1 MLEITGNDIKDLN
14 DSDLRALIGL
24 LCEAELR
31 AADLSTAGVTW
42 GGDQNAK
49 DGGIDVRVEL
59 KTTFYDDGF
68 IPRSITGFQVKE
80 SDMPPGKITTEM
92 RSYGNLRKVIND
104 IAQVSGAYIIV
115 SSKGSL
121 SDSALIN
128 RREAMKEAL
137 HDCPFIEQIKVD
149 FYDRERIAN
158 WVRSHQSLILWV
170 RDKIGRS
177 IQGWKPYENW
187 TNSPG
192 GIEAEY
198 ILDNKIRLHDSTN
211 TCLEGMSPLEGIKKL
226 RTLLSQHSSSV
237 RLVGLSG
244 VGKTRLLQA
253 LFDERIGEK
262 PLNRTQVFYT
272 DMSYSPDPQ
281 PENMAENLVALQKP
295 AILIIDNCS
304 PELHRRLTSICTA
317 SNSQVNLI
325 TVEYDVRDDQPDE
338 TKVFNLEPS
347 SNDLI
352 EKMIGVRFEYISQID
367 AHTIAEFSGGNAR
380 LAIALAN
387 TIKRGESLAN
397 LRDNEL
403 FSRLF
408 QQRNPDDASLL
419 RAAEVCSLVYSF
431 DCNAIEE
438 CSSELDKLGSL
449 IGFKHSEL
457 FQCISELKRRDLV
470 QRRNNWGA
478 VLPHAIANKL
488 AKRALEN
495 IPIHA
500 IYSIFEL
507 VGNARLLKSFSR
519 RLSYLHEC
527 EAAEKIAERW
537 LSEEGLLGDV
547 SNLNK
552 MGVAL
557 LTNIASVNPTL
568 TLAAIGRVLS
578 QENPQVFF
586 SRKNANYIEFTQ
598 LLRLLAYDKE
608 LFEQAT
614 LLLCKFAISE
624 NPKENNNSIRALLQ
638 SLFHLYL
645 SGTHATAEQRL
656 RIIVKLVETGDDEQ
670 VDLGMTLLEAALETW
685 HFSSS
690 YGFEFG
696 AHSRDYGF
704 TPSTSQE
711 VKSWYMVYVEYVV
724 KLAVSEE
731 SVAYNAK
738 SILASNFRG
747 LWIKAG
753 LYDELEKAIRT
764 IYSKGVWIEGWL
776 AVRSTINIHKDEMKS
791 SQVAR
796 LNKLDA
802 LLKPKELIDR
812 VRLYALHNNAGLAL
826 TDTMGIKEDF
836 TKVSNDI
843 AMATRY
849 IGQETAT
856 NKEVLNALLPEL
868 LTSDSYRLF
877 CFGQG
882 LADGCAN
889 SYEMWAT
896 FLRSFQLIEKTR
908 RRYGLLSGFLNAI
921 DQSVSERLLDE
932 AVSDSVLAAVFPI
945 LQTSVKITEKG
956 IIRLK
961 QSLDFEAAP
970 ICIYKNLGY
979 GRIHETINDED
990 LGELLRLIASKSEGI
1005 DVAIDILIMR
1015 LPMND
1020 KNNTI
1025 SSSIT
1030 SLGQDLILMYDFSEK
1045 KHGQNMDY
1053 HLATIIKKCF
1063 VGKKGTDSAHAV
1075 CSNIVNAL
1083 IAQKIS
1089 LLRAYSQVLGSVIA
1103 MYPIV
1108 FLDTFLAY
1116 KDLDNMICWYVKD
1129 ENFLAAIKD
1138 EVLIEWCEIEPELR
1152 YPIVSSALL
1161 PYRKDK
1167 ESTLLEWKKLAL
1179 TIIDKCPNP
1188 IIVLDN
1194 FSSAFNPMLCSGSR
1208 AVLMTKCLKLISDLK
1223 THKNHDV
1230 AAWAISRE
1238 TAFTKQIKDELEFE
1252 RKRQRKGNE
1261 SFE

>member
-1 MLEITGNDIKDLN
+1 MLEITGNDIENLN
-14 DSDLRALIGL
+14 DSDLRVLIGL

-31 AADLSTAGVTW
+31 GVNLPTAGVTW

-59 KTTFYDDGF
+59 KSALHDDGF
-68 IPRSITGFQVKE
+68 IPRSITGFQVKKP
-80 SDMPPGKITTEM
+80 DMPRGEIIREM
-92 RSYGNLRKVIND
+92 RPDGNLRTVIND
-104 IAQVSGAYIIV
+104 IAKISGAYIIV
-115 SSKGSL
+115 SSQGSL

-128 RREAMKEAL
+128 RRKAMKEAL
-137 HDCPFIEQIKVD
+137 HDCQFIEQIKVD
-149 FYDRERIAN
+149 FYDRERIAS

-198 ILDNKIRLHDSTN
+198 ILDNKVRLHDSTN
-211 TCLEGMSPLEGIKKL
+211 TCLEGMLPLESIKKL
-226 RTLLSQHSSSV
+226 RTLLSQSSSSV

-253 LFDERIGEK
+253 LFDERIGET

-272 DMSYSPDPQ
+272 DMSYSPNPQ

-295 AILIIDNCS
+295 AILIIDNCP

-325 TVEYDVRDDQPDE
+325 TVEYDVRDDQPEE
-338 TKVFNLEPS
+338 TEVFSLEPA
-347 SNDLI
+347 SNELI
-352 EKMIGVRFEYISQID
+352 EKMIQVRFNYISQVD

-380 LAIALAN
+380 IAIALAN
-387 TIKRGESLAN
+387 TIKRGESLTN

-403 FSRLF
+403 FLRLF

-431 DCNAIEE
+431 DCNAIEG

-449 IGFKHSEL
+449 IGIKHNEL

-470 QRRNNWGA
+470 QRRSNWGA
-478 VLPHAIANKL
+478 VLPHAVANRL
-488 AKRALEN
+488 AKSALEN
-495 IPIHA
+495 IPLNG
-500 IYSIFEL
+500 IYSIFEIA
-507 VGNARLLKSFSR
+507 GNERLLKSFSR

-527 EAAEKIAERW
+527 EAAKKIAERW

-578 QENPQVFF
+578 QENPKDFF
-586 SRKNANYIEFTQ
+586 SRKNANHIEFTQ

-685 HFSSS
+685 HFSSG

-711 VKSWYMVYVEYVV
+711 IKSWYMVYVEYVV

-776 AVRSTINIHKDEMKS
+776 AVRSTINIHKDEMGS

-826 TDTMGIKEDF
+826 TDTMGIEDF

-849 IGQETAT
+849 IGKETAT
-856 NKEVLNALLPEL
+856 DKEVLNALLPKL
-868 LTSDSYRLF
+868 LTSDSYGLF
-877 CFGQG
+877 YFGQG
-882 LADGCAN
+882 LADGCGN
-889 SYEMWAT
+889 SYEMWET
-896 FLRSFQLIEKTR
+896 FLNSLQSIEKTR

-956 IIRLK
+956 ITRLK

-979 GRIHETINDED
+979 GRIHETINDEA

-1015 LPMND
+1015 LPIND
-1020 KNNTI
+1020 QNNTI

-1030 SLGQDLILMYDFSEK
+1030 SLGQDLILMYDFSEQ

-1063 VGKKGTDSAHAV
+1063 VGKKGTDIAHAV
-1075 CSNIVNAL
+1075 CSNIVKAFR
-1083 IAQKIS
+1083 AQKLS
-1089 LLRAYSQVLGSVIA
+1089 LLSAYSQVLKAVIA

-1116 KDLDNMICWYVKD
+1116 KDSDNMLYWAVKG
-1129 ENFLAAIKD
+1129 ENLLAEIKD
-1138 EVLIEWCEIEPELR
+1138 EVLIEWCEIEPESR
-1152 YPIVSSALL
+1152 YPIVSSTLL
-1161 PYRKDK
+1161 PFLKDK
-1167 ESTLLEWKKLAL
+1167 ESMLLEWTKLAL
-1179 TIIDKCPNP
+1179 TIIDKCHNP

-1194 FSSAFNPMLCSGSR
+1194 FSSAFSPMSWSGSR
-1208 AVLMTKCLKLISDLK
+1208 AELMTKCLKLISGLK
-1223 THKNHDV
+1223 THKNHNV
-1230 AAWAISRE
+1230 AEWAINKE
-1238 TAFTKQIKDELEFE
+1238 PVFMKQIKDECEYE
-1252 RKRQRKGNE
+1252 RKRQLEWDER
-1261 SFE
+1261 FE